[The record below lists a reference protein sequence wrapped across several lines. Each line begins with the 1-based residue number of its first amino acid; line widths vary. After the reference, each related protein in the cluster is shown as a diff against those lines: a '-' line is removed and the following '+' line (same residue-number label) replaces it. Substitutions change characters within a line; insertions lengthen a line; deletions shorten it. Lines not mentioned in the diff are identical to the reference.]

1 MGTNDEGKE
10 STYKPLAI
18 QTSVQSNMIIL

>member
-18 QTSVQSNMIIL
+18 QTIVQSNMIIL